1 MVGRLKLAYHD
12 LFYLQRWQ
20 TELIIEGHEIDLRD
34 RWECE
39 RAATW
44 LLISPHLKK
53 NSGLTPEKIWPLPW
67 DLKKEIFLNM
77 ENIDERIATFKKHIE
92 DHKKRVAQKKKNG
105 KS

>member
-20 TELIIEGHEIDLRD
+20 TELIIQGHEIDLRD
-34 RWECE
+34 NWERD

-44 LLISPHLKK
+44 ISISPHLKK

-67 DLKKEIFLNM
+67 DAKHLFQFNM
-77 ENIDERIATFKKHIE
+77 ENIHERIGEFKKRIE
-92 DHKKRVAQKKKNG
+92 EHKKRVAAKKNG